1 MKFFVAPI
9 MLFQQGAW
17 GSVGSW
23 LKSPQYLEYIPTGLF
38 TASLDPGGGRCP
50 PSFQNQKNFYTPL
63 SSLISQGR
71 VSTTPPLR
79 DHPFCPFR
87 KGSGRPPLLSYPLR
101 FAGINRFASC
111 ASQPKNVL
119 TLCACRGVSTISILF
134 QMGLRFLG
142 I

>member
-23 LKSPQYLEYIPTGLF
+23 LKRPQYLEYIPTGLF

-63 SSLISQGR
+63 SSLIAQER
-71 VSTTPPLR
+71 VTTTPPSRHSFGRSREPVVFPLPYSLQMGR
-79 DHPFCPFR
+79 RVGPVHPRHPEN
-87 KGSGRPPLLSYPLR
+87 L
-101 FAGINRFASC
+101 
-111 ASQPKNVL
+111 L